1 MVQKKIKELNDSIPF
16 VERAG
21 ESLYEKESR
30 EADEV
35 LAKERAARKASLKRR
50 RKSQRQQQPRKRW
63 AYPPS
68 VCYLGY
74 KPNL

>member
-1 MVQKKIKELNDSIPF
+1 MVQKRVIEPNDSIRF

-50 RKSQRQQQPRKRW
+50 RKSQHKQQPGK
-63 AYPPS
+63 AY
-68 VCYLGY
+68 
-74 KPNL
+74 

>member
-1 MVQKKIKELNDSIPF
+1 MQKKTKEPNDSIPF

-35 LAKERAARKASLKRR
+35 LAKERAVRKGPPKRG
-50 RKSQRQQQPRKRW
+50 RKSQRQQQPGK
-63 AYPPS
+63 AA
-68 VCYLGY
+68 
-74 KPNL
+74 